1 MNCFN
6 HTQEPAVAQCSDCG
20 KGLCSECAERYQPIL
35 CTPCFQKR
43 KRSEIWRSIFNLLF
57 LIALFVIGFKWNF
70 LATKVKRGFVVGVI
84 TGGFKW
90 NFLATKGVEDMRW
103 MSGYVLMA
111 IWSGYLFVE
120 KYIPYKMMAGT
131 NGQWIVYYIVKL
143 LLFVVIG
150 VFTAPFT
157 CLWAVFRVIK
167 AFR

>member
-43 KRSEIWRSIFNLLF
+43 KRSE
-57 LIALFVIGFKWNF
+57 
-70 LATKVKRGFVVGVI
+70 
-84 TGGFKW
+84 
-90 NFLATKGVEDMRW
+90 
-103 MSGYVLMA
+103 

-157 CLWAVFRVIK
+157 CLWAVFQGNKGFSVRGGKNNIYK
-167 AFR
+167 EERI

>member
-1 MNCFN
+1 MKLRNQSC
-6 HTQEPAVAQCSDCG
+6 Q
-20 KGLCSECAERYQPIL
+20 LIL
-35 CTPCFQKR
+35 
-43 KRSEIWRSIFNLLF
+43 
-57 LIALFVIGFKWNF
+57 GH
-70 LATKVKRGFVVGVI
+70 
-84 TGGFKW
+84 
-90 NFLATKGVEDMRW
+90 
-103 MSGYVLMA
+103 Y

-120 KYIPYKMMAGT
+120 KYIPCKMMAGT

>member
-43 KRSEIWRSIFNLLF
+43 KRSEIWRSIFSLLF
-57 LIALFVIGFKWNF
+57 LIALFVIGF
-70 LATKVKRGFVVGVI
+70 R
-84 TGGFKW
+84 W

-111 IWSGYLFVE
+111 IWSGYLWKSHTNLTHPG
-120 KYIPYKMMAGT
+120 KYFRPSK
-131 NGQWIVYYIVKL
+131 VK
-143 LLFVVIG
+143 IMRP
-150 VFTAPFT
+150 TSP
-157 CLWAVFRVIK
+157 K
-167 AFR
+167 

>member
-1 MNCFN
+1 MTLWNCFN

-43 KRSEIWRSIFNLLF
+43 KRSEIWRSIFSLLF
-57 LIALFVIGFKWNF
+57 LIALFVI
-70 LATKVKRGFVVGVI
+70 
-84 TGGFKW
+84 GFKW

-131 NGQWIVYYIVKL
+131 NGAVDCL
-143 LLFVVIG
+143 LYCQ
-150 VFTAPFT
+150 TAPLCRHRSLHHTFH
-157 CLWAVFRVIK
+157 LLVGSVQGNKGFSVRGGK
-167 AFR
+167 NKHL

>member
-20 KGLCSECAERYQPIL
+20 KGLCPECAERYQPIL

-43 KRSEIWRSIFNLLF
+43 KRSEIWRSIFSLLS
-57 LIALFVIGFKWNF
+57 LIALFVIGF
-70 LATKVKRGFVVGVI
+70 R
-84 TGGFKW
+84 W
-90 NFLATKGVEDMRW
+90 NFLATKGFEDMRG

-111 IWSGYLFVE
+111 IWSGYLFAE
-120 KYIPYKMMAGT
+120 KFIPYKMIAGT
-131 NGQWIVYYIVKL
+131 NWQWVFYYIFKL
-143 LLFVVIG
+143 LLFVIIG